1 MEATKREI
9 TWKLNV
15 VFPIIAAR
23 MNRNPLASF
32 DIGLVLPDPFEESVS
47 DSWLAGRR
55 QVLHVLAQNSELI
68 VKNDFSLQLNLLQRI
83 DTCQN
88 TSKSCLGRTPTGHN
102 GDIGIDNKR
111 VQDWPPACRFT
122 AARVIAAMSA
132 ISSPK
137 KSLGQFSMSP
147 KRLTSSGVNDDP
159 SFPMSQK

>member
-15 VFPIIAAR
+15 VFPIIAAG

-55 QVLHVLAQNSELI
+55 QVLHVLAHNSELI
-68 VKNDFSLQLNLLQRI
+68 VKNDFALPLNLLQRI
-83 DTCQN
+83 DTCQD
-88 TSKSCLGRTPTGHN
+88 TSGRCLGRTPTGHDGN
-102 GDIGIDNKR
+102 IGVDDKR
-111 VQDWPPACRFT
+111 VQDWPPICRFT
-122 AARVIAAMSA
+122 AARVIAAISPN
-132 ISSPK
+132 SSPK

-147 KRLTSSGVNDDP
+147 NRFTSSVVSDDP
-159 SFPMSQK
+159 SLVMSQK

>member
-1 MEATKREI
+1 MYLYSLTHDH
-9 TWKLNV
+9 V
-15 VFPIIAAR
+15 C
-23 MNRNPLASF
+23 
-32 DIGLVLPDPFEESVS
+32 LVLPHPLEESIA
-47 DSWLAGRR
+47 DSWLTRER
-55 QVLHVLAQNSELI
+55 QIPHVLVQNSALI
-68 VKNDFSLQLNLLQRI
+68 VKNDFPLQLNLLQRI

-122 AARVIAAMSA
+122 AARVIAAISA

-137 KSLGQFSMSP
+137 KSLGQFLTVP
-147 KRLTSSGVNDDP
+147 KRSTSSGVSDDP